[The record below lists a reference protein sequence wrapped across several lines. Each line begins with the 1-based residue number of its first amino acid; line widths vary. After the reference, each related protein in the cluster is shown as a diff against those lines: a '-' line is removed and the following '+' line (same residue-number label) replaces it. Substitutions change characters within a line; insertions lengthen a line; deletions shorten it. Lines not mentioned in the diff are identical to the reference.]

1 MEKAG
6 NIYLMSTKQADGHK
20 INTKFLTRE
29 SKHSFKLIKG
39 ALFYNIYFSDN
50 KILPQNVIQG
60 KIEIIPERF

>member
-6 NIYLMSTKQADGHK
+6 NIYLMSKQADGHK
-20 INTKFLTRE
+20 INTNFLTGE

-39 ALFYNIYFSDN
+39 VLFYNVYFSDN
-50 KILPQNVIQG
+50 KILPQNAIQA